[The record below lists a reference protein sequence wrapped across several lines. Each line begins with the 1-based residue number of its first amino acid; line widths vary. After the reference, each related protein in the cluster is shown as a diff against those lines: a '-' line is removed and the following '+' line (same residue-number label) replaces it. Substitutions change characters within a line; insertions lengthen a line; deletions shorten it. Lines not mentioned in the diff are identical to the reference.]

1 MFNLKKQK
9 QKKRNTTNL
18 NLPKPFFGVEVYILL
33 MHKVNLF
40 IFPTQGPN
48 IP

>member
-1 MFNLKKQK
+1 MFNLKKK
-9 QKKRNTTNL
+9 QKPKNVYKLHLR
-18 NLPKPFFGVEVYILL
+18 KPFFGVGVYILL

-40 IFPTQGPN
+40 ISQIQGPN